1 MEAEVPARRL
11 GSFAQSRFITIIVGA
26 EESKYTAHQEIL
38 VAKCPFFATCLTA
51 GMIEASSGEVR
62 LPEDSPEA
70 FGYFIDWVYYGKVQ
84 DIGDDT
90 EKVTLA
96 MEAWVLADKF
106 CMPEWQDQLMD
117 QILQYVRIYVIEP
130 AMVAWVVDKLETTS
144 LLHQF
149 IMDQLAWD
157 QVHSE
162 DVYTA
167 SSEIAIRAARAEEL
181 KALLDRKDFP
191 HAELR
196 QSTLE
201 CARASRQAQVHN
213 QKGQLNP
220 PAKNPCKYHVHEQ
233 GTPCKEAKA

>member
-1 MEAEVPARRL
+1 MEAEAPAPRL

-70 FGYFIDWVYYGKVQ
+70 FGYFIDWVYCGKVQ
-84 DIGDDT
+84 DIGDETDNFIS
-90 EKVTLA
+90 A

-106 CMPEWQDQLMD
+106 CMPKWQDELMD
-117 QILQYVRIYVIEP
+117 QMMQYARIYVIEP
-130 AMVAWVVDKLETTS
+130 AIVAWVVDKLGTES

-149 IMDQLAWD
+149 IMDQFAWD
-157 QVHSE
+157 QIHNE

-167 SSEIAIRAARAEEL
+167 SSGIATRAACAEEL

-196 QSTLE
+196 RSTLE
-201 CARASRQAQVHN
+201 CARANCQAQVHN
-213 QKGQLNP
+213 QEGQLNLP
-220 PAKNPCKYHVHEQ
+220 SNASLQVPCS
-233 GTPCKEAKA
+233 